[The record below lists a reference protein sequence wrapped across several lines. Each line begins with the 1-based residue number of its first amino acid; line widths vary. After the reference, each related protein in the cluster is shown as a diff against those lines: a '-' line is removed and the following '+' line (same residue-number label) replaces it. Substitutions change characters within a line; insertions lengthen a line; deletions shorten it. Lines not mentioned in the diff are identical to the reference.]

1 MSHKVKQVSIYSLD
15 KFSHLRNWIVFVLSS
30 TTRAWIKRRHG
41 FGFYFGSGTLGILA
55 IIVLTLISADSYL
68 CFMITSNISR
78 RCWMSLGAMLSC
90 VCSSAWHQSR
100 LFLYVFVCAWT
111 DIDRHRDST
120 TMHWGA
126 HSQQYLVLEPGRK
139 YCCVC
144 VEHSHSPWWY
154 LVPSDCITSLL
165 RHGGCVPPVYL
176 QPIAESIIVHLPFA
190 PLRTDKSI
198 RMYDSTKKSKHKYLQ
213 LII

>member
-68 CFMITSNISR
+68 CFMITSSISR
-78 RCWMSLGAMLSC
+78 RCWMSLGAILSC

-100 LFLYVFVCAWT
+100 LFLYVFVFARGQ
-111 DIDRHRDST
+111 ILI
-120 TMHWGA
+120 G
-126 HSQQYLVLEPGRK
+126 
-139 YCCVC
+139 
-144 VEHSHSPWWY
+144 
-154 LVPSDCITSLL
+154 
-165 RHGGCVPPVYL
+165 
-176 QPIAESIIVHLPFA
+176 IVI
-190 PLRTDKSI
+190 PLRCTGARTVSSI
-198 RMYDSTKKSKHKYLQ
+198 LFWNRDAS
-213 LII
+213 IVAFA